1 MMAVT
6 DARIRFCQVA
16 ARRGHRL
23 KGGLCPCCTSLITV
37 GQGCDFARAA
47 VRSCGSLRKRR
58 ELAICLTFVP
68 LNAELV
74 ACRRSRSRLSVK
86 GFLER
91 WPSLQHAN
99 RRRNGANNRN
109 RADGMPT
116 ITTATMSSP
125 LCSIGPRRS
134 FEHRPRYV
142 GFNSQ

>member
-1 MMAVT
+1 MPLSDSDKVT
-6 DARIRFCQVA
+6 

-23 KGGLCPCCTSLITV
+23 KGGLCPCCTFLIKV
-37 GQGCDFARAA
+37 GQGCHFARAA

-58 ELAICLTFVP
+58 ELAICLSFVP

-74 ACRRSRSRLSVK
+74 ACRRSRSPLSVK

-99 RRRNGANNRN
+99 RRRNGANNRS

-116 ITTATMSSP
+116 ITTANMSSP
-125 LCSIGPRRS
+125 LAALD
-134 FEHRPRYV
+134 
-142 GFNSQ
+142 

>member
-1 MMAVT
+1 MAVT

-74 ACRRSRSRLSVK
+74 ACRRSKARLSVK
-86 GFLER
+86 GFSRTMAKSSTRESPPQR
-91 WPSLQHAN
+91 SEQPQP
-99 RRRNGANNRN
+99 RRRNAYDYEANMN
-109 RADGMPT
+109 
-116 ITTATMSSP
+116 SP

-134 FEHRPRYV
+134 FEHCPRYV